1 MVTYTAIVH
10 DQEELNSLIAAKS
23 AMETLAYFLDSS
35 ESAFLDIRESIPE
48 DTYSWKKI
56 DVIIGK
62 ICECRD
68 LTEETIRRLKE
79 SIENFWDE

>member
-1 MVTYTAIVH
+1 MVTYTAVVH

-35 ESAFLDIRESIPE
+35 ESALFDIKESVPE

-56 DVIIGK
+56 DAILGK
-62 ICECRD
+62 ICECMN
-68 LTEETIRRLKE
+68 LTEETIRCLNE